1 MAKLTGQ
8 TIAASYDQLLIVG
21 DADGISSSL
30 QAVES
35 ADTGGSSSALKIAT
49 NKVEIIPGSDDANA
63 FEVSKNDGTAVF
75 TVNTS
80 SPAFTLT
87 GNATVTT
94 SDNTDTLTL
103 ISTDADANTGPN
115 IEFYRNSPNA
125 ADADY
130 IGRMRYT
137 GKNNN
142 ASPEDVN
149 YVVIDCQAITVTDGA
164 EDGAWNLQTMKAGAL
179 NQRIRVNSTETV
191 INDDHPDVDFRVESD
206 AVTNAFFVKGSDG
219 FVGLNHGDPKKMLH
233 IRKGDTD
240 CMLILDTQDSASDK
254 QICFAEDYG
263 SGNTSD
269 GQYWSVGV
277 DASEGPDFVIAYDA
291 NAQPSMGGDDDKLRI
306 YSTGATK
313 ISNSTVNTTAS
324 FSGIESNFVKTAGAS
339 ATDDIFRGIKSTM
352 QFNDSD
358 ASLQWLIGGEFDATC
373 TATATDTNNATY
385 GVKATSSMNGGNVDN
400 NFGLYGSNQHDG
412 GTTDF
417 DQIGFNIA
425 MGCDGGTVGRDMYGG
440 YIGINTAT
448 GPAGKV
454 RGLWINMQGSGVDA
468 TADQFF
474 VCHDDQNDDVVAQ
487 ITALAGVATFDSGD
501 FSGAPD
507 YAEYFE
513 SKDGKAITIGKTVKL
528 DGDKIVACE
537 DGDTP
542 IGVVRPKAS
551 SAVVAN
557 AKRLGYQGKYL
568 KSEYDEIILEDYTI
582 KKWKESINK
591 EAYLKGLHNT
601 AKECEN
607 YVRVEGSKEIRYV
620 EGEDIPEG
628 KKLGDIKVAAGADS
642 FYKKHEY
649 HSDRIPDGITAP
661 NDAETLT
668 PNHKRKKL
676 NPDFDPSL
684 VDGYKSRAERDE
696 WCLIGL
702 LGQIP
707 ITKGQPL
714 ASNWIKM
721 KDVSDTVEM
730 YFVK

>member
-1 MAKLTGQ
+1 M
-8 TIAASYDQLLIVG
+8 IVL
-21 DADGISSSL
+21 D
-30 QAVES
+30 S
-35 ADTGGSSSALKIAT
+35 ADTVA
-49 NKVEIIPGSDDANA
+49 
-63 FEVSKNDGTAVF
+63 
-75 TVNTS
+75 
-80 SPAFTLT
+80 
-87 GNATVTT
+87 
-94 SDNTDTLTL
+94 
-103 ISTDADANTGPN
+103 
-115 IEFYRNSPNA
+115 
-125 ADADY
+125 
-130 IGRMRYT
+130 
-137 GKNNN
+137 
-142 ASPEDVN
+142 
-149 YVVIDCQAITVTDGA
+149 
-164 EDGAWNLQTMKAGAL
+164 
-179 NQRIRVNSTETV
+179 
-191 INDDHPDVDFRVESD
+191 
-206 AVTNAFFVKGSDG
+206 
-219 FVGLNHGDPKKMLH
+219 
-233 IRKGDTD
+233 
-240 CMLILDTQDSASDK
+240 DK
-254 QICFAEDYG
+254 QICFANDYG
-263 SGNTSD
+263 DGNTS
-269 GQYWSVGV
+269 GCSFWGVGV
-277 DASEGPDFVIAYDA
+277 DDNATATSSDFVIAYDENSQA
-291 NAQPSMGGDDDKLRI
+291 SMGGDDDKLRI
-306 YSTGATK
+306 KTTGATK
-313 ISNSTVNTTAS
+313 ISNSAVNTTAS

-373 TATATDTNNATY
+373 TNTATAANNATY

-400 NFGLYGSNQHDG
+400 NFSLYASNQHDG

-417 DQIGFNIA
+417 DQVGCYVT
-425 MGCDGGTVGRDMYGG
+425 MGCDGGTVGRDMYGA
-440 YIGINTAT
+440 YIAINTGT
-448 GPAGKV
+448 NPAGFVK
-454 RGLWINMQGSGVDA
+454 GMWINIQGAGVDA
-468 TADQFF
+468 TNDKFF
-474 VCHDDQNDDVVAQ
+474 TCYDDQNDDVVAQ

-568 KSEYDEIILEDYTI
+568 KSEYDEIIMEDYTI
-582 KKWKESINK
+582 KKWKESINE
-591 EAYLKGLHNT
+591 EAYLKGLENT
-601 AKECEN
+601 AKESEN
-607 YVRVEGSKEIRYV
+607 YVMVEGVS
-620 EGEDIPEG
+620 GN
-628 KKLGDIKVAAGADS
+628 ADS
-642 FYKKHEY
+642 FYRKHEY
-649 HSDRIPDGITAP
+649 HSDRIPDGITVP
-661 NDAETLT
+661 NDAENLT

-676 NPDFDPSL
+676 NPDFNPSL